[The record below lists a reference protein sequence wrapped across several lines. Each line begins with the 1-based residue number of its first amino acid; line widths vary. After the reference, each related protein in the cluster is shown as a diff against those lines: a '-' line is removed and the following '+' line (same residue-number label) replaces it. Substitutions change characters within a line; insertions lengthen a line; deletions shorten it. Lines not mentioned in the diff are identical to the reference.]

1 MIARDVITDE
11 IPPLIHTDS
20 GEKALRW
27 MEEFKVS
34 HLPVLKNGNFVGL
47 ISETEILDRKDLTQS
62 LDVLFDHLP
71 RPYVADTVHVF
82 EVLGKMAEHRIS
94 VLPILDQ
101 QEHYVGCTSVHQLM
115 CLIANTG
122 SIKEVGGIIV
132 LEMNRVDYSMAQ
144 IAQIVEGNNAKIL
157 SSFIMSTPDSTKIEV
172 TLKINEMDLGRIIR
186 SFERYDII
194 VKASFQRSSD
204 EDDLQFRYDALMNYL
219 NM

>member
-47 ISETEILDRKDLTQS
+47 ISETEILDRKDLDQP

-82 EVLGKMAEHRIS
+82 EVLARMAEHRIS
-94 VLPILDQ
+94 VLPILDL
-101 QEHYVGCTSVHQLM
+101 QENYVGCTSVHELM
-115 CLIANTG
+115 TLIANTG
-122 SIKEVGGIIV
+122 SIKEMGGIIV
-132 LEMNRVDYSMAQ
+132 LEMNRIDYSLAQ
-144 IAQIVEGNNAKIL
+144 IAQIVESDNAKIL
-157 SSFIMSTPDSTKIEV
+157 SSYIMSTPDSMKIEV
-172 TLKINEMDLGRIIR
+172 TLKISEIDLSRIIR
-186 SFERYDII
+186 SFGRYDIL
-194 VKASFQRSSD
+194 VKASFQRSLD
-204 EDDLQFRYDALMNYL
+204 QDDVQFRYDALMNYL